1 MKSQASSVA
10 MMTESDMFV
19 VNSYMLLK
27 VTVFKY
33 ILYVLIEINL
43 SLLSEIALAFR
54 RPSKP
59 IQKRVIVIVLRTFFY
74 LQS

>member
-43 SLLSEIALAFR
+43 SLLSEIVLAFR